1 MAGNRRGYLYRKQD
15 NATGCFQ
22 SKLEQGDRLTALGS
36 GLQRLNSSARH
47 SLRDMLS
54 PRNELGSMIHLK

>member
-1 MAGNRRGYLYRKQD
+1 MAGNRRCYLYRKQD

-22 SKLEQGDRLTALGS
+22 GKLEQDDRLTALGS
-36 GLQRLNSSARH
+36 GLQRLNSSGRH